1 MATGKKGQALEE
13 LCMKLTQANATY
25 VTQSKHVKVHLA
37 KPKSSTTSSA
47 KGKAKAASK
56 AKA

>member
-1 MATGKKGQALEE
+1 
-13 LCMKLTQANATY
+13 MKLTQANATY